1 MDRAWI
7 QVTVAHRHQEADGI
21 VSLELASL
29 NGGRLPAFDAGSHI
43 DVELPNGMVRQ
54 YSLCNDAAETH
65 RYVLGILL
73 DPSTR
78 GGSRSVHQDLREGSI
93 VRISEPK
100 NHFPLVRAERSLLF
114 AGGIGITPILCM
126 AERLAAIGAD
136 FELHYCSRSKERTA
150 FLRRIQSSSFA
161 ERVHLHFDDEA
172 TEQRLNTAA
181 VLSNPDVGT
190 HMYVCGPKGFMDH
203 VMSTARDQ
211 HWSDTHIHCEYFA
224 GAVTSASG
232 HTQSSFEIRLASN
245 GRVIS
250 VQPDQSIA
258 TALAAHGVEVPVS
271 CEQGV
276 CGTCVTR
283 VLAGV
288 PDHRDLYFTDEEKA
302 RNDQMTVCCS
312 RAHSAQLVLDL

>member
-1 MDRAWI
+1 MTRLYDVVVKKRHV
-7 QVTVAHRHQEADGI
+7 QGQNVA
-21 VSLELASL
+21 VLEFESIDAT
-29 NGGRLPAFDAGSHI
+29 RLPKIEAGSHI
-43 DVELPNGMVRQ
+43 DVHLPNGLVRQ
-54 YSLCNDAAETH
+54 YSICQDPRHEGVF
-65 RYVLGILL
+65 RLGILK
-73 DPSTR
+73 DPASR
-78 GGSRSVHQDLREGSI
+78 GGSESAFNDLQDGMHLQ
-93 VRISEPK
+93 VSEPK
-100 NHFPLVRAERSLLF
+100 NLFPLVKAKHSVLIG
-114 AGGIGITPILCM
+114 GGIGITPILCM